1 MLNKE
6 NDKEKEELKNL
17 DTGNVFDRIFRE
29 NSPRMIAWIERR
41 FEYQIEKY
49 VLLKEKIAKTL
60 EREID
65 FLCKITTK
73 QGDVLLLHM
82 EFQSAD
88 NNEMVY
94 RMQEYHALISRKY
107 KLPVRQIVMYM
118 GEEESKMITQLPE
131 TGVYK
136 GFELVSIH
144 KIDIEEFISDQFPEI
159 IILALLSN
167 YDKEHIEEVLYTIVG
182 NIKKAVKHEDTLK
195 RYVNQLQFYLDCVI

>member
-1 MLNKE
+1 MLSKE
-6 NDKEKEELKNL
+6 DDKDKNEIVNPYA
-17 DTGNVFDRIFRE
+17 GNIFDRVFRE

-41 FEYQIEKY
+41 FGYNIKKY
-49 VLLKEKIAKTL
+49 ALLKEKFAKTL

-65 FLCKITTK
+65 FLCRITTET
-73 QGDVLLLHM
+73 GEELLLHM

-107 KLPVRQIVMYM
+107 KLSIRQIVMYL
-118 GEEESKMITQLPE
+118 GAEESKMITQLPIA
-131 TGVYK
+131 GVYT

-167 YDKEHIEEVLYTIVG
+167 YEKDEIEEVFWTLDK
-182 NIKKAVKHEDTLK
+182 NIP
-195 RYVNQLQFYLDCVI
+195 F